1 MALCYHRLEYFD
13 VSQEVLA
20 VYLQAYQGSAIALNL
35 RACNTFRLYNG
46 AAAEKEL
53 KPLINIMVC
62 SFCFAKKSIHNYD
75 FAMIIITPVV
85 FKSCY
90 SLQNQHEQTKH
101 NVYSNAYDLIKH
113 NLVVFRSGE
122 GALQV
127 LPKLLDV
134 IPEARLNLVIYY
146 LQQVGSHCQLYMV
159 FYYCHFL

>member
-1 MALCYHRLEYFD
+1 MYFRDHVALNVYVALCYHRLEYFD

-62 SFCFAKKSIHNYD
+62 SFVLQKNVHDYD
-75 FAMIIITPVV
+75 IAVIVMTIVV
-85 FKSCY
+85 FKSCC

-146 LQQVGSHCQLYMV
+146 LQQVGVNC
-159 FYYCHFL
+159 